1 MGDKIR
7 LLLVEDE
14 QTLAGIIADT
24 LSEKGFEVT
33 VAHDGEAGL
42 RAFRGS
48 RPDVVVSDVMM
59 PCMDGFTFVGR
70 LRREA
75 PGVPVLFLSARS
87 AAEDVVQGFETGGN
101 DYLRKPFAMSE
112 LIAGGAGSGDVMSG
126 NMAADALKSY
136 MGYTAL
142 GEGAADIPNFS
153 NVEIGGGHITGTETS
168 EEEPAGRAFAMYS
181 TEQYMEP
188 KREYTTVTTVDGAKW
203 YRQYAQDVV
212 EKKPYQN
219 PDGGISYRES
229 LIRRLPD
236 PPRRKDKT

>member
-112 LIAGGAGSGDVMSG
+112 LIVRVRALAGVRASGKRVRNVCSNWGVCVSTPSVSGSR
-126 NMAADALKSY
+126 A
-136 MGYTAL
+136 TA
-142 GEGAADIPNFS
+142 
-153 NVEIGGGHITGTETS
+153 
-168 EEEPAGRAFAMYS
+168 
-181 TEQYMEP
+181 
-188 KREYTTVTTVDGAKW
+188 W
-203 YRQYAQDVV
+203 
-212 EKKPYQN
+212 
-219 PDGGISYRES
+219 
-229 LIRRLPD
+229 
-236 PPRRKDKT
+236 

>member
-33 VAHDGEAGL
+33 VAYDGEAGL

-101 DYLRKPFAMSE
+101 ERQRLSCD
-112 LIAGGAGSGDVMSG
+112 GV
-126 NMAADALKSY
+126 
-136 MGYTAL
+136 
-142 GEGAADIPNFS
+142 
-153 NVEIGGGHITGTETS
+153 GTELS
-168 EEEPAGRAFAMYS
+168 A
-181 TEQYMEP
+181 
-188 KREYTTVTTVDGAKW
+188 
-203 YRQYAQDVV
+203 
-212 EKKPYQN
+212 
-219 PDGGISYRES
+219 RES
-229 LIRRLPD
+229 EVLQYLCRNAGEIVPMKTLLVNIWGDDSFFNARSLHVFITRLRHRLVAD
-236 PPRRKDKT
+236 PSIQLVNVRGVGYKLLMR

>member
-112 LIAGGAGSGDVMSG
+112 LIVRVRALAGRAGVGKARTERVFELGRMRFDAERQRLSCDGVVTELSARESEVLQYLCRECRRDRADENPAGEYLGRRFVFQCPQPACLHHPPAPPPCCRPVDPVGERAGSGV
-126 NMAADALKSY
+126 
-136 MGYTAL
+136 
-142 GEGAADIPNFS
+142 
-153 NVEIGGGHITGTETS
+153 
-168 EEEPAGRAFAMYS
+168 
-181 TEQYMEP
+181 
-188 KREYTTVTTVDGAKW
+188 
-203 YRQYAQDVV
+203 
-212 EKKPYQN
+212 
-219 PDGGISYRES
+219 
-229 LIRRLPD
+229 
-236 PPRRKDKT
+236 

>member
-42 RAFRGS
+42 AAFR
-48 RPDVVVSDVMM
+48 RVAPDVVVSDVMM
-59 PCMDGFTFVGR
+59 PLYGR
-70 LRREA
+70 VHLRIGACAGEA

-112 LIAGGAGSGDVMSG
+112 LIVRVR
-126 NMAADALKSY
+126 AL
-136 MGYTAL
+136 
-142 GEGAADIPNFS
+142 
-153 NVEIGGGHITGTETS
+153 
-168 EEEPAGRAFAMYS
+168 AGRAGVGKAR
-181 TEQYMEP
+181 TERVFELGRMRFDAERQ
-188 KREYTTVTTVDGAKW
+188 RLTCDGVVTELSA
-203 YRQYAQDVV
+203 
-212 EKKPYQN
+212 
-219 PDGGISYRES
+219 RES
-229 LIRRLPD
+229 EVLQYLCRNAGEIVPMKTLLVNIWGDDSFFNARSLHVFITRLRHRLAAD
-236 PPRRKDKT
+236 PSIQLVNVRGVGYKLLMR

>member
-87 AAEDVVQGFETGGN
+87 AAEDVVQVSDRGN
-101 DYLRKPFAMSE
+101 DYLAQALCHERADRAGQGACRRAGVGKARTERVFELGRMRFDAERQRLTCDGVVTELSARESE
-112 LIAGGAGSGDVMSG
+112 VLQYLCRNAGEIVPMKTLLVNIWGDDSFFNARSLHVFITRLRHRL
-126 NMAADALKSY
+126 AADPSIQLVNVRGV
-136 MGYTAL
+136 GYKL
-142 GEGAADIPNFS
+142 LM
-153 NVEIGGGHITGTETS
+153 
-168 EEEPAGRAFAMYS
+168 R
-181 TEQYMEP
+181 
-188 KREYTTVTTVDGAKW
+188 
-203 YRQYAQDVV
+203 
-212 EKKPYQN
+212 
-219 PDGGISYRES
+219 
-229 LIRRLPD
+229 
-236 PPRRKDKT
+236 

>member
-112 LIAGGAGSGDVMSG
+112 LIVRVRALAGRQRLTCDGVVTELSARESEVLQYLCRNAGEIVPMKTLLVNIWGDDSFFNARSLHVFITRLRHRL
-126 NMAADALKSY
+126 AADPSIQLVNVRGV
-136 MGYTAL
+136 GYKL
-142 GEGAADIPNFS
+142 LM
-153 NVEIGGGHITGTETS
+153 
-168 EEEPAGRAFAMYS
+168 R
-181 TEQYMEP
+181 
-188 KREYTTVTTVDGAKW
+188 
-203 YRQYAQDVV
+203 
-212 EKKPYQN
+212 
-219 PDGGISYRES
+219 
-229 LIRRLPD
+229 
-236 PPRRKDKT
+236 

>member
-59 PCMDGFTFVGR
+59 PCMDGFTVGR

-101 DYLRKPFAMSE
+101 DYLRKP
-112 LIAGGAGSGDVMSG
+112 
-126 NMAADALKSY
+126 
-136 MGYTAL
+136 
-142 GEGAADIPNFS
+142 
-153 NVEIGGGHITGTETS
+153 
-168 EEEPAGRAFAMYS
+168 
-181 TEQYMEP
+181 
-188 KREYTTVTTVDGAKW
+188 
-203 YRQYAQDVV
+203 
-212 EKKPYQN
+212 
-219 PDGGISYRES
+219 
-229 LIRRLPD
+229 LP
-236 PPRRKDKT
+236 

>member
-33 VAHDGEAGL
+33 VAYDGEAGL

-87 AAEDVVQGFETGGN
+87 AAEDVVQGFETGG
-101 DYLRKPFAMSE
+101 
-112 LIAGGAGSGDVMSG
+112 
-126 NMAADALKSY
+126 
-136 MGYTAL
+136 
-142 GEGAADIPNFS
+142 
-153 NVEIGGGHITGTETS
+153 
-168 EEEPAGRAFAMYS
+168 
-181 TEQYMEP
+181 Q
-188 KREYTTVTTVDGAKW
+188 
-203 YRQYAQDVV
+203 
-212 EKKPYQN
+212 
-219 PDGGISYRES
+219 
-229 LIRRLPD
+229 RLPAQALCHERAAGADTGND
-236 PPRRKDKT
+236 PSPQRVFSQCPLHGADHPQPGQF

>member
-112 LIAGGAGSGDVMSG
+112 LIVRVRRLAGVRASGKQRTERVFELGRMRFDAELPAALVRRRGDGTFGPRIRSAAIPLPECRRDRADENPAGEYLGRRFVFQCPQPACLHHPPAPPPCCRPVDPVGERAGSGV
-126 NMAADALKSY
+126 
-136 MGYTAL
+136 
-142 GEGAADIPNFS
+142 
-153 NVEIGGGHITGTETS
+153 
-168 EEEPAGRAFAMYS
+168 
-181 TEQYMEP
+181 
-188 KREYTTVTTVDGAKW
+188 
-203 YRQYAQDVV
+203 
-212 EKKPYQN
+212 
-219 PDGGISYRES
+219 
-229 LIRRLPD
+229 
-236 PPRRKDKT
+236 

>member
-33 VAHDGEAGL
+33 VAYDGEAGL

-75 PGVPVLFLSARS
+75 PGVPAVSYTHLRAH
-87 AAEDVVQGFETGGN
+87 ET
-101 DYLRKPFAMSE
+101 
-112 LIAGGAGSGDVMSG
+112 
-126 NMAADALKSY
+126 
-136 MGYTAL
+136 
-142 GEGAADIPNFS
+142 
-153 NVEIGGGHITGTETS
+153 
-168 EEEPAGRAFAMYS
+168 
-181 TEQYMEP
+181 
-188 KREYTTVTTVDGAKW
+188 
-203 YRQYAQDVV
+203 
-212 EKKPYQN
+212 
-219 PDGGISYRES
+219 
-229 LIRRLPD
+229 
-236 PPRRKDKT
+236 

>member
-112 LIAGGAGSGDVMSG
+112 LIVRVR
-126 NMAADALKSY
+126 AL
-136 MGYTAL
+136 
-142 GEGAADIPNFS
+142 
-153 NVEIGGGHITGTETS
+153 
-168 EEEPAGRAFAMYS
+168 AGRAGVGKAR
-181 TEQYMEP
+181 TERVFELGRM
-188 KREYTTVTTVDGAKW
+188 RFDGEIVPMKTLLVNIWGDDSFFNA
-203 YRQYAQDVV
+203 R
-212 EKKPYQN
+212 
-219 PDGGISYRES
+219 S
-229 LIRRLPD
+229 LHVFITRLRHRLVAD
-236 PPRRKDKT
+236 PSIQLVNVRGVGYKLLMR